1 MFPFLDKAKRI
12 LWAFVELAFVA
23 VLALLLLHLLLGKSA
38 GGFVQSVADNV
49 TGFANG
55 LQTPS
60 LVGLA
65 IILALIY
72 LIRQRMS

>member
-1 MFPFLDKAKRI
+1 MLPFFDKAKRI
-12 LWAFVELAFVA
+12 LWAFVELAFVTI
-23 VLALLLLHLLLGKSA
+23 LALLLLHLLLGKDS

-49 TGFANG
+49 TAFANG

-60 LVGLA
+60 LIGLA

-72 LIRQRMS
+72 LIRQRMG